1 MRNKFISSLVKFARE
16 DDRII
21 LIVGD
26 LGYGVIE
33 PFVDEFPDRFFNAG
47 VAEQNMVG
55 LAAGLVSEGMRPFV
69 YSIANFPTFRCAEQI
84 RNDVSYHQLP
94 VTIVSVGSGLSYGA
108 LGYSHHAVQD
118 ISLMRSF
125 PETLIC
131 TPCDPNEV
139 HLSLEYL
146 LKHESPAYLRI
157 GKAGEDNISSIN
169 GPISDAQ
176 PRLISSFNKH
186 IDLEPINIIV
196 PGSIIGLVIK
206 FIEKIHNQKIN
217 LFSLPVWGSNSNQ
230 QLIQFISKF
239 KKLLIIEEHLLSG
252 GFGSWVLESIHESNL
267 SKDFDIKILPLDK
280 KVCGEVASQA
290 ELINFGGINES
301 NFRKII
307 SEF

>member
-55 LAAGLVSEGMRPFV
+55 LAAGLASEGMRPFV
-69 YSIANFPTFRCAEQI
+69 YSIANFPTFRCAEQT

-94 VTIVSVGSGLSYGA
+94 VTIVSVGSGLNYGA

-267 SKDFDIKILPLDK
+267 SKDLILRYFPLTK
-280 KVCGEVASQA
+280 KFVVKLHLKQ
-290 ELINFGGINES
+290 N
-301 NFRKII
+301 
-307 SEF
+307 